1 MVTVTGVALS
11 ADLRHAR
18 VYFSILGDAEKR
30 EATLAGLRSASGFL
44 RKEMAHRLDLRVA
57 PELSFEFDPSFE
69 DADRVLRLL
78 KESLPDENES

>member
-1 MVTVTGVALS
+1 MY
-11 ADLRHAR
+11 LRQILIGPMANF
-18 VYFSILGDAEKR
+18 VYLIGDAEKR